1 MVPLRL
7 KYLRRGNCDR
17 SRKTGDSNHK
27 ALHFGSRKD
36 AQLSWPP
43 RLRDFCVHERRRR
56 LKSMRLGGDSVKGG
70 RI

>member
-1 MVPLRL
+1 MRL

-36 AQLSWPP
+36 AHSA
-43 RLRDFCVHERRRR
+43 
-56 LKSMRLGGDSVKGG
+56 DSHVRGIFVCTKGAG
-70 RI
+70 A